1 MASRPASTAPWGHTA
16 GDSRGRG
23 VSRWGSGLRNLVPTT
38 RGLSEGGV
46 PHVSLSQQ
54 FRFKASVHRSRCV
67 PCTQTSSTMPVP
79 EVLVSNRENPDPL
92 RVPQGHV
99 HTWGLAQGP
108 RWHLEGGSARQ
119 QVLGTGPH
127 LTEETG
133 VPGGSPNLPRG
144 TQLQAARPRLK
155 CSVCTQGQATPQPL
169 APRMCWAAPASSS

>member
-1 MASRPASTAPWGHTA
+1 MSPALRQAAPC
-16 GDSRGRG
+16 
-23 VSRWGSGLRNLVPTT
+23 
-38 RGLSEGGV
+38 
-46 PHVSLSQQ
+46 Q
-54 FRFKASVHRSRCV
+54 FPRCWF
-67 PCTQTSSTMPVP
+67 QT
-79 EVLVSNRENPDPL
+79 EKNPDPL

-155 CSVCTQGQATPQPL
+155 CSVCTQGQATPQPP